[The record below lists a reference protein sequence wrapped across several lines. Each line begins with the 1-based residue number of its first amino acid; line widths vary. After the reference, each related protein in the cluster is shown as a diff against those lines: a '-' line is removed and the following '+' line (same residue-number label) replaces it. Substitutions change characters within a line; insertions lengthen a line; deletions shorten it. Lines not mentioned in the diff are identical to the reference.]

1 MDDLSEKEQIEKFRE
16 WWGENGNFVIAG
28 VVLGIAIMVGIS
40 QWRART
46 AAGEVAASSS
56 YEALMTEVGNGNL
69 EAAEAIATAMYDEHG
84 NSIYSDQSRL
94 AMARLYMDKSR
105 DQDAADALRGVLE
118 DGEDDEIARV
128 ARLRLAKVLLYQ
140 NKPQEVIDLLEGHA
154 DGAFAAR
161 YNETLGDAYVA
172 LGRHQDAAEAYEI
185 ALSDGQRAP
194 TIDQALVR
202 WKLIDLPD
210 PGENSDAQDTTA
222 EAAAT
227 SAESDE

>member
-1 MDDLSEKEQIEKFRE
+1 MDDLSEKEQLEKFRE

-46 AAGEVAASSS
+46 AAAQVAASSS

-69 EAAEAIATAMYDEHG
+69 ETAEVVAAEMYDEYG
-84 NSIYSDQSRL
+84 NSIYSDQARL

-118 DGEDDEIARV
+118 DGEDEEIARV

-140 NKPQEVIDLLEGHA
+140 NKPQEVVDLLEGHA
-154 DGAFAAR
+154 EGAFAAR

-172 LGRHQDAAEAYEI
+172 LGRHQDAAEAYEV

-210 PGENSDAQDTTA
+210 PGENSGAPESA
-222 EAAAT
+222 SEAPAT
-227 SAESDE
+227 PAESDE